1 MQQRLLNVIQA
12 LGLNTTTDDIV
23 FILYNYPEISSEW
36 LIRGKGSMYLSDPQS
51 NEEALSGQVDA
62 LAAMLRQALQKN
74 QVYEA
79 ALAMRSNLNG

>member
-1 MQQRLLNVIQA
+1 MQKRLLEVIKA

-36 LIRGKGSMYLSDPQS
+36 LIRGRGSMYLSDPQS
-51 NEEALSGQVDA
+51 NEEALADQVDA
-62 LAAMLRQALQKN
+62 LAAMLRQSLQKN

-79 ALAMRSNLNG
+79 ALSMRSMNG

>member
-1 MQQRLLNVIQA
+1 MQKRLQEVIKA

-36 LIRGKGSMYLSDPQS
+36 LIRGKGSMYLCDPQS
-51 NEEALSGQVDA
+51 NEEAMVSQIDA
-62 LAAMLRQALQKN
+62 LAALLRQSLQKN

-79 ALAMRSNLNG
+79 ALAMRSGLNG